1 MNMNLKYLHKV
12 SGGKAV
18 LFRMLCMLAGVAMV
32 FACLPVQAQ
41 TSVLWNGDPNLGKGT
56 SVFEGLEEAPG
67 NIVVTNDPLGVHGKV
82 FHYNTFDDSA
92 FKKERCESRGTMN
105 PDGKFRVA
113 LGGTYFIG
121 WREMFKP
128 MPINGSWVAM
138 WQMHGYGP
146 AGQGAP
152 LVLRVVNGQ
161 PNLVMQNGVNGQ
173 NVNFWSTPLRLGVW
187 NTFVVEVHLATTAS
201 AGWVQLWYNGVPQT
215 FINGKTRYNAP
226 LWDSKP
232 GSFVM
237 FKWGVYRS
245 STLNGKGPASTY
257 LSAPKIGLTYADVN
271 PN

>member
-1 MNMNLKYLHKV
+1 MNLKYLHKV
-12 SGGKAV
+12 SGGKTV

-32 FACLPVQAQ
+32 FACLPVHAQ
-41 TSVLWNGDPNLGKGT
+41 VLWTMGNQATST

-67 NIVVTNDPLGVHGKV
+67 HIVVAPDPLGAHGNV
-82 FHYNTFDDSA
+82 FHYDTFDDSA
-92 FKKERCESRGTMN
+92 FKKERCESRGTK
-105 PDGKFRVA
+105 GFRPA

-121 WREMFKP
+121 WREMWKP
-128 MPINGSWVAM
+128 MPINGSWVAF

-152 LVLRVVNGQ
+152 LVLRAVNGQ

-232 GSFVM
+232 GSFVL

-257 LSAPKIGLTYADVN
+257 LSGAKIGLTYADVN

>member
-1 MNMNLKYLHKV
+1 MFSLLVGLVVPCFLLPSAH
-12 SGGKAV
+12 AQ
-18 LFRMLCMLAGVAMV
+18 MLW
-32 FACLPVQAQ
+32 QANP
-41 TSVLWNGDPNLGKGT
+41 SLGT

-67 NIVVTNDPLGVHGKV
+67 TISIVADPVGKFGQVYSYHTDNDPKHP
-82 FHYNTFDDSA
+82 TT
-92 FKKERCESRGTMN
+92 KERCESRGTRTPSGN
-105 PDGKFRVA
+105 FRPA

-121 WREMFKP
+121 WREMEKP
-128 MPINGSWVAM
+128 MPINGSWVAF

-152 LVLRVVNGQ
+152 LVLRVVNGS

-187 NTFVVEVHLATTAS
+187 NTFVVHVHLGTTAS
-201 AGWVQLWYNGVPQT
+201 TGWVELWYNGVQQT

-226 LWDSKP
+226 TWDSKP

-245 STLNGKGPASTY
+245 ATLNGKGPATTY
-257 LSAPKIGLTYADVN
+257 MSGAKIGLTFADVN